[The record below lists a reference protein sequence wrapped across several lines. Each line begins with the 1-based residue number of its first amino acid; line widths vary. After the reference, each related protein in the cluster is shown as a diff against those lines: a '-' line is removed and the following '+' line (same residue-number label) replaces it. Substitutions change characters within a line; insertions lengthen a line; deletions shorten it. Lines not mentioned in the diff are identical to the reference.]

1 VKNKILKKSGTP
13 QNTGSNGFGN
23 NITQPFEPGA
33 TTLEKEGVGYVVASL
48 GVDSGYMPYTVPLVQ
63 PN

>member
-23 NITQPFEPGA
+23 NITQPFEPGK
-33 TTLEKEGVGYVVASL
+33 LLWKKKV
-48 GVDSGYMPYTVPLVQ
+48 LVM
-63 PN
+63 